1 MYVAVI
7 GIGCSLCVRIGGCR
21 HLSVVVRQ
29 VCGVGIMSNVIL
41 IVRFT
46 SRIRA
51 KFQVTVRVI
60 VSQSEGLG
68 F

>member
-29 VCGVGIMSNVIL
+29 VCGVGIMSKVFSR
-41 IVRFT
+41 VRFT
-46 SRIRA
+46 SRVRT
-51 KFQVTVRVI
+51 KFQVTARVI